1 MINVN
6 SRSRNSSSLDTTAPP
21 AYKPSVTTTTTTSTS
36 PAFALSSTAQDSLP
50 DYCSG
55 TEIKP
60 LSPHVPAT
68 ASSTSSPTVAV
79 HLDQPARI
87 CDVDDIITGRIVFR
101 PRRDCVLGT
110 ITATLAGKERTSKTH
125 WVSQSTLQKSM
136 RLAQHTVSPS
146 AFPQGSIARKGFAY
160 SFTFSMQVPLIL
172 QGSEH
177 QCRCSRCFGGGSSS
191 SSNDDKDGGHCEN
204 GQAAALIPP
213 SLGSSPTEGQG
224 YLEQPACVYYFIS
237 ASVMTLCVSPDPS
250 IPATIDSIYSCDCPP
265 GLAIVPSYPNFPK
278 TPSYAE
284 TTTTTTVAQANRAM
298 TTKKVKASAEIRRG
312 LLKSSAVG
320 RVELALSDEP
330 LILSADA
337 SDISYAR
344 FTLTFIPSARAAC
357 EVPPKLT
364 NFVSKLVATTQYAVP
379 SDDSSLD
386 DASATSPTSTSTSN
400 WDNRYYTETLP
411 VAQLATHRPTWARH
425 NHLGSASYYS
435 CTLTL
440 PLSLPYHRNT
450 VPSFRS
456 RYVQRSYRLKV
467 SVGLGATSLAV
478 WAPVCVTSSFVPKSY
493 YSVPI
498 VGSLC
503 DCAMMMQQTG
513 VSLQNTNATN
523 GGTGCVHPQEQRQQS
538 EALPVLVKA
547 TY

>member
-6 SRSRNSSSLDTTAPP
+6 SRSRNLSLDTTAPP
-21 AYKPSVTTTTTTSTS
+21 AYKPSTTSHAS
-36 PAFALSSTAQDSLP
+36 ALSPSEALP

-60 LSPHVPAT
+60 LSAHVPAT
-68 ASSTSSPTVAV
+68 ASSTSTPTVAV
-79 HLDQPARI
+79 HLDQPSRI
-87 CDVDDIITGRIVFR
+87 YDVDDIITGRIVFT
-101 PRRDCVLGT
+101 PRRDCVLGS
-110 ITATLAGKERTSKTH
+110 INATLAGEERTSKTH
-125 WVSQSTLQKSM
+125 WVSQSTLQKTM

-172 QGSEH
+172 QGSES
-177 QCRCSRCFGGGSSS
+177 QCRCSRCGGENNG
-191 SSNDDKDGGHCEN
+191 DKDCHNEN

-224 YLEQPACVYYFIS
+224 YLEQPVCIYYFIN
-237 ASVMTLCVSPDPS
+237 ASVMTLSVSPDPS
-250 IPATIDSIYSCDCPP
+250 IPATADTVYSCDYPP
-265 GLAIVPSYPNFPK
+265 VLSIVPSYPNFPK
-278 TPSYAE
+278 TPSYSE
-284 TTTTTTVAQANRAM
+284 ITTTPANQSDHNRST
-298 TTKKVKASAEIRRG
+298 TTKKVKTSAEIRRG
-312 LLKSSAVG
+312 LLKSNAVG
-320 RVELALSDEP
+320 HVELALSDEP

-337 SDISYAR
+337 SDVSYAR
-344 FTLTFIPSARAAC
+344 FTLTFIPSASAAC

-364 NFVSKLVATTQYAVP
+364 NFVSKLVATTRYAVP
-379 SDDSSLD
+379 SDDD
-386 DASATSPTSTSTSN
+386 TFEDASATSPTSTNSN
-400 WDNRYYTETLP
+400 WDNSYYTETLP
-411 VAQLATHRPTWARH
+411 VSQLATHRPTWTRH

-498 VGSLC
+498 VGSLS
-503 DCAMMMQQTG
+503 DRAMMMQQSG
-513 VSLQNTNATN
+513 LPLQSTNASN
-523 GGTGCVHPQEQRQQS
+523 GGTGCVHHHHEHQRQQPA
-538 EALPVLVKA
+538 ALPLVKA